1 MPVTVG
7 PARTSSVWVGDRMLG
22 RAAEVAAGDGFVHLE
37 LSGRVVGLGGLV
49 ASTEHWLT
57 PPKDAALPRATVSI
71 VGVERTGA
79 RTARVT
85 LRSDRTAAFV
95 TLESPSVVGAFSD
108 GGFLLRAG
116 EERTLEFEARTD
128 FAVGVE
134 GFEMLPGLRV
144 RSLRDTYVE

>member
-7 PARTSSVWVGDRMLG
+7 AARTSSVWVGDRMLG

-37 LSGRVVGLGGLV
+37 LSGRVGGLGGLV

>member
-37 LSGRVVGLGGLV
+37 LSGRVGGLGGLV